1 MVLAP
6 QTTVTSELSVRE
18 GKGKYLTVF
27 DGAEQKE
34 NQLMLKEENIHY
46 IDNHCEKVIFTTF
59 TSHKLHS
66 ALNFS
71 EILILKQT
79 MRLGDS
85 LTHLGFFRTETSSC
99 RHTELDAGA
108 QPAEG
113 GKDGESCCSDD
124 AGSPGMNTKQ

>member
-46 IDNHCEKVIFTTF
+46 IDNHINHGYFHNFYFSQTTF
-59 TSHKLHS
+59 CT
-66 ALNFS
+66 
-71 EILILKQT
+71 E
-79 MRLGDS
+79 
-85 LTHLGFFRTETSSC
+85 FFRNT
-99 RHTELDAGA
+99 HTEANHA
-108 QPAEG
+108 ARW
-113 GKDGESCCSDD
+113 
-124 AGSPGMNTKQ
+124 